1 MKSLFIFLLM
11 ISICAKADEISDLEV
26 SPDSNEKIKQI
37 QIKDLSDLQKLTPF
51 KSLSVIQKR
60 YLPKTF
66 RGELNLSI
74 SSIINHTFLYFG
86 GLSGRLGFFVR
97 EDHGFGLEGFGHFPL
112 LKFVARDLIVRGE
125 EEGKEGEGITPY
137 INVMPQFYAGAYYKW
152 SPIFGKFSVIDKKI
166 IYFDTYMTLGGGVM
180 KVIPNG
186 CLWADQQVKKQGYK
200 GIKDFCP
207 QTIYPDINPT
217 VSLSVGQ
224 MFAITQ
230 DWAFNWEL
238 KGLGI
243 FLRGS
248 DGLIKWPWHIDFS
261 VGMNY
266 YFPGAKYR

>member
-26 SPDSNEKIKQI
+26 SPDSNQRIKQI
-37 QIKDLSDLQKLTPF
+37 KIKDLSDLQKLTPF

-97 EDHGFGLEGFGHFPL
+97 EDHGFGLEAFGQFPA
-112 LKFVARDLIVRGE
+112 LKFIGRDLILR
-125 EEGKEGEGITPY
+125 EEGQGIIPY
-137 INVMPQFYAGAYYKW
+137 IDFMPQIYAGGYYKW

-180 KVIPNG
+180 KIISNG
-186 CLWADQQVKKQGYK
+186 CDWANQWIKNRYPSAEVTACKQ
-200 GIKDFCP
+200 
-207 QTIYPDINPT
+207 PT
-217 VSLSVGQ
+217 FSEISPALSLSVGQ

-238 KGLGI
+238 KWLGV
-243 FLRGS
+243 FLKKQDGS
-248 DGLIKWPWHIDFS
+248 WQMPWNNSVNIDFS